1 MTLALRLATP
11 LLVLSL
17 AACATANP
25 TYVATAPV
33 VAAPVYVAPV
43 GPSPAQTQQTAMLAT
58 GISNG
63 FVAPGALALMTARDS
78 SEANSA
84 QYRALQSGRPGAPI
98 QWAGDTGTTGKVEVG
113 PYVKVNSLDCRN
125 FTHTVKAKGQDFVTK
140 GMACRE
146 VAGNWTVV
154 AGAA

>member
-17 AACATANP
+17 AACATTP
-25 TYVATAPV
+25 TYVARAPV
-33 VAAPVYVAPV
+33 AAAPVFIAPV
-43 GPSPAQTQQTAMLAT
+43 GPSPAQINQTAMLAT
-58 GISNG
+58 GIANG
-63 FVAPGALALMTARDS
+63 FVAPGALALMTAKDS
-78 SEANSA
+78 SEANGA

-98 QWAGDTGTTGKVEVG
+98 QWAGDTGNTGKVEVG

-146 VAGNWTVV
+146 MAGNWTVV
-154 AGAA
+154 AGAV

>member
-11 LLVLSL
+11 LFVLSL
-17 AACATANP
+17 AACATTP
-25 TYVATAPV
+25 TYVAPAPVATAPV
-33 VAAPVYVAPV
+33 FVAPV

-58 GISNG
+58 GIANG
-63 FVAPGALALMTARDS
+63 FVAPGALAVMTAKDS

-98 QWAGDTGTTGKVEVG
+98 QWAGDAGTSGKVEVG

-146 VAGNWTVV
+146 LAGNWTVV